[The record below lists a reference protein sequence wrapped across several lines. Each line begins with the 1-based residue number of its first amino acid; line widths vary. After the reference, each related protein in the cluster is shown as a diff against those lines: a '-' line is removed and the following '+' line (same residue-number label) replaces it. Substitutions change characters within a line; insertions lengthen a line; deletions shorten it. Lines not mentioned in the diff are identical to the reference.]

1 VDFMGLGPLEILLV
15 LILGFIFLGPEKLP
29 GMAAKAGEWYRKF
42 QKATFD
48 LSKSV
53 TEEIAK
59 ETKPIK
65 EETTQLLEETRQLT
79 EDTKQITEETKELI
93 KDTKPSQV
101 EKDEKPS

>member
-53 TEEIAK
+53 SEEISK

-65 EETTQLLEETRQLT
+65 EETKKLAQEAKELTEETRQLL
-79 EDTKQITEETKELI
+79 D
-93 KDTKPSQV
+93 DTKPPQT
-101 EKDEKPS
+101 EEGDKTN

>member
-1 VDFMGLGPLEILLV
+1 MDFMGLGPLEILLV
-15 LILGFIFLGPEKLP
+15 LILGFIFLGPENLP

-53 TEEIAK
+53 SEEIAK

-65 EETTQLLEETRQLT
+65 EESKQLIEEKRQLT
-79 EDTKQITEETKELI
+79 DETKQLMEDTK
-93 KDTKPSQV
+93 PPQV
-101 EKDEKPS
+101 EKGDNIT

>member
-53 TEEIAK
+53 SEEIAK

-65 EETTQLLEETRQLT
+65 EETKQLIEETKQLKDETYQLKEETRQLL
-79 EDTKQITEETKELI
+79 D
-93 KDTKPSQV
+93 DTKPPQI
-101 EKDEKPS
+101 EEGDKTN

>member
-1 VDFMGLGPLEILLV
+1 MGLGPLEILLV

-53 TEEIAK
+53 SEEVAK
-59 ETKPIK
+59 ETKPIT
-65 EETTQLLEETRQLT
+65 EETKQLVEETKQLLEET
-79 EDTKQITEETKELI
+79 
-93 KDTKPSQV
+93 KPPQV
-101 EKDEKPS
+101 EESEKLS